1 MANLTIK
8 VNLYSSLDLIFFNII
23 LPYVLEKFVTN
34 AYKQKMAEMR
44 EQEAQEKKEEMME
57 EIMDVTKQKDMSG
70 FYK

>member
-1 MANLTIK
+1 
-8 VNLYSSLDLIFFNII
+8 
-23 LPYVLEKFVTN
+23 
-34 AYKQKMAEMR
+34 MR